1 MSTAAESDDE
11 LLASLEPG
19 SFAVLYRRHVEDLV
33 AFFMRRTRSAELAAD
48 LTAETFAAALVARAR
63 FDPGRGSA
71 SAWLF
76 GIALSK
82 LARVERGE
90 VAERR
95 ARRRLGMEWLELTD
109 ADIER
114 IEALGSGERA
124 HVLLERISPEQRDA
138 IRAHVIDER
147 PYGEI
152 ARSQGTS
159 EAVVRKRVSRGLAAI
174 PPANGTT
181 RMSDDFFIRLERQL
195 EAAELRQLNRAPA
208 LRRLVSARR
217 LLSVPLAAAAAVGVV
232 VVVLAVLGAI
242 DKNDADRRPQPVGTE
257 PAPSKKV
264 DVVTEVGWDVERGMR
279 FGFDGRVLTVQLLP
293 PVLNQTFETVSG
305 ARISATCGA
314 NVAAPPGDPRRGTT
328 LTRRWP
334 DGQTSM
340 SYRFPRDVSR
350 WCRLE
355 DQSGSTL
362 AFARFRGASPGAS
375 VLITETANKWA
386 RLFASSPQTCN
397 DYMGQTAC
405 EQIKCY
411 GLSSHDRSVLREGGT
426 FIPDCRPIVSMDPHW
441 AAGFRDATVQKIAI
455 SGDRAA
461 AMLSNHQAVQL
472 QRIATG
478 EWLIEKLG
486 PNEAVDSTN

>member
-1 MSTAAESDDE
+1 MSTATESDDE

-19 SFAVLYRRHVEDLV
+19 SFAVFYRSHVEDLV
-33 AFFMRRTRSAELAAD
+33 AFFTGRTRDAELAAD

-76 GIALSK
+76 GIALNK

-95 ARRRLGMEWLELTD
+95 ARRRLGMEWIELTD

-124 HVLLERISPEQRDA
+124 RVLLKRISPEQRDA
-138 IRAHVIDER
+138 IRAHVVDER
-147 PYGEI
+147 LG
-152 ARSQGTS
+152 RH
-159 EAVVRKRVSRGLAAI
+159 

-195 EAAELRQLNRAPA
+195 EAAELRELKRAPA

-217 LLSVPLAAAAAVGVV
+217 RLSVPLAAAAAVGVV
-232 VVVLAVLGAI
+232 VVGLAVLGAI
-242 DKNDADRRPQPVGTE
+242 DENDADRRPQPVGTGR
-257 PAPSKKV
+257 ASSKKV
-264 DVVTEVGWDVERGMR
+264 EVVTNVGWDVERGMG
-279 FGFDGRVLTVQLLP
+279 FGFDGRVLTVWLLP
-293 PVLNQTFETVSG
+293 PVRDQTFEAVTG
-305 ARISATCGA
+305 ARITATCG
-314 NVAAPPGDPRRGTT
+314 APPGDPQRGTT

-334 DGQTSM
+334 EGQTSM
-340 SYRFPRDVSR
+340 SYRFRRDVSR

-355 DQSGSTL
+355 RQSGSTI

-375 VLITETANKWA
+375 ELITETVTRWG
-386 RLFASSPQTCN
+386 RLIASSPQTCN
-397 DYMGQTAC
+397 DYMGRTAC

-411 GLSSHDRSVLREGGT
+411 GLSSHDRAVLREAGT
-426 FIPDCRPIVSMDPHW
+426 RVPDCRPRVSIDPHW
-441 AAGFRDATVQKIAI
+441 AATFRDATVQKIAI

-461 AMLSNHQAVQL
+461 AVLSNDQAVQL

-478 EWLIEKLG
+478 EWLIDKLG
-486 PNEAVDSTN
+486 PNEAVGSTN